1 VLETLRQLP
10 DTLADES
17 SVLPL
22 EVSPA
27 AHQARRQMLQLR
39 KLDLQLSLEAA
50 RALRK
55 NIENQTGTIEYATTE
70 FFLEIA
76 FLAWIKRRRRNNELC
91 LAFFDQ
97 RAEFVEFSLAD
108 EIPRIRT
115 TT

>member
-17 SVLPL
+17 SVRLELCFTRSTQPDSAFLPL

-76 FLAWIKRRRRNNELC
+76 FLAWIKRRRRN
-91 LAFFDQ
+91 
-97 RAEFVEFSLAD
+97 
-108 EIPRIRT
+108 T
-115 TT
+115 TK